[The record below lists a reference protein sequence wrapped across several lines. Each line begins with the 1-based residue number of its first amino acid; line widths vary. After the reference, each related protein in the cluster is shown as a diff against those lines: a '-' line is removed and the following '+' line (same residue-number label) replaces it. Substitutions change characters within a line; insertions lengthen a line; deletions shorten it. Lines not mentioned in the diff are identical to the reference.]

1 MAAYWGAQLLGG
13 LVGAGLASLLS
24 LEAPALGTPKAASG
38 GAFLAEVLGTFLLV
52 LVILVAV
59 HQRLAWGGV
68 AIGLVVTMA
77 ALAFGALSG
86 ASINPA
92 RWLAPALLSGRLEEA
107 WIYLLAPLVGGALAA
122 WVHGLLLRAR

>member
-1 MAAYWGAQLLGG
+1 
-13 LVGAGLASLLS
+13 
-24 LEAPALGTPKAASG
+24 
-38 GAFLAEVLGTFLLV
+38 
-52 LVILVAV
+52 V

-68 AIGLVVTMA
+68 AIGLAVTMA
-77 ALAFGALSG
+77 VLAFGALSG